1 MKLKYY
7 FLFFVLSL
15 LASCNDEEGLDLHN
29 KPIESNSIVLSP
41 DEYISIAYD
50 NPRVI
55 TPDEAKQLVLD
66 FGVNR
71 VQTRGNENIVVKFR
85 SSFNIE
91 EKGSNA
97 VTRSVTDKSILLPVY
112 EMEIVSDAGK
122 GLAYVSAD
130 ERVAKVMAY
139 LPKVNLEDT
148 AKIIGA
154 KAMLGLS
161 EQSLL
166 EEAKHY
172 EKMKLEF
179 RDETLKRISKEL
191 NVAAV
196 NFNEIKD
203 RILVEDCLD
212 SRATPQDPAGN
223 AIGWAGFFLYG
234 DKLGSRTCI

>member
-55 TPDEAKQLVLD
+55 TPDEAKQLALD

-154 KAMLGLS
+154 IIRKSKFPQNPKRSVRFSGKRTKRSVQKRKARNT
-161 EQSLL
+161 QK
-166 EEAKHY
+166 A
-172 EKMKLEF
+172 
-179 RDETLKRISKEL
+179 ETKVL
-191 NVAAV
+191 
-196 NFNEIKD
+196 
-203 RILVEDCLD
+203 
-212 SRATPQDPAGN
+212 
-223 AIGWAGFFLYG
+223 
-234 DKLGSRTCI
+234 